1 MFFSK
6 DKELS
11 HRRGPMLS
19 SLEITA
25 MLKAW
30 SRGELT
36 QPDEIFPLL
45 YDELKRQAHFHLRRE
60 RPDHTLQT
68 TGLINETYIKL
79 REQRN
84 FEWENRDHFFAICA
98 ILMRRILVDYAK
110 SKRRA
115 KRGGY
120 AEHLTIDGLA
130 LAAQDKTDVDVLAL
144 DDALSRLAKLDP
156 TQARIVELRYF
167 SGLTIEETASVLGI
181 SDSTVKRE
189 WRVAKAWLR
198 HELEEQRQL

>member
-1 MFFSK
+1 
-6 DKELS
+6 
-11 HRRGPMLS
+11 MLS
-19 SLEITA
+19 SLQITA

-30 SRGELT
+30 SQGKLT

-45 YDELKRQAHFHLRRE
+45 YDELRKQAHSQLRRE
-60 RPDHTLQT
+60 RPGHTLQT

-84 FEWENRDHFFAICA
+84 FEWESRAHFFAICA

-120 AEHLTIDGLA
+120 AEHLTIEGLA
-130 LAAQDKTDVDVLAL
+130 LADRSRTDVDVLAL
-144 DDALSRLAKLDP
+144 DDALDRLAKLDP
-156 TQARIVELRYF
+156 AQARIVELRYF
-167 SGLTIEETASVLGI
+167 SGFTIEETASVLGI

-198 HELEEQRQL
+198 HDLEEQMRL

>member
-1 MFFSK
+1 
-6 DKELS
+6 
-11 HRRGPMLS
+11 
-19 SLEITA
+19 

-30 SRGELT
+30 SQGNLT

-45 YDELKRQAHFHLRRE
+45 YDELRKQAHSHLRRE
-60 RPDHTLQT
+60 RPGHTLQT

-84 FEWENRDHFFAICA
+84 FEWESRAHFFAICA

-120 AEHLTIDGLA
+120 AEHVTIEGLA
-130 LAAQDKTDVDVLAL
+130 LADRSKTDVDVLAL
-144 DDALSRLAKLDP
+144 DDALDRLARLDAA
-156 TQARIVELRYF
+156 QARIVELRYF
-167 SGLTIEETASVLGI
+167 SGFTIEETASVLGI

-198 HELEEQRQL
+198 HDLEEQMRL

>member
-1 MFFSK
+1 
-6 DKELS
+6 
-11 HRRGPMLS
+11 
-19 SLEITA
+19 

-30 SRGELT
+30 SQGKLT
-36 QPDEIFPLL
+36 QPDEVFPLL
-45 YDELKRQAHFHLRRE
+45 YDELRKQAHCHLRRE
-60 RPDHTLQT
+60 RPGHTLQT

-84 FEWENRDHFFAICA
+84 FEWESRAHFFAICA

-110 SKRRA
+110 SKHRA

-130 LAAQDKTDVDVLAL
+130 LADGHKADVDVLAL
-144 DDALSRLAKLDP
+144 DDALNRLAQLDP
-156 TQARIVELRYF
+156 AQARIVELRYF
-167 SGLTIEETASVLGI
+167 SGFTIEETASVLGV

-198 HELEEQRQL
+198 HDLEEQMKI

>member
-1 MFFSK
+1 
-6 DKELS
+6 
-11 HRRGPMLS
+11 
-19 SLEITA
+19 

-30 SRGELT
+30 SKGELT
-36 QPDEIFPLL
+36 QPDEVFPLL
-45 YDELKRQAHFHLRRE
+45 YDELRRQAHSYLRRE
-60 RPDHTLQT
+60 RAGHTLQT

-84 FEWENRDHFFAICA
+84 FEWENRDHFFAVCA

-110 SKRRA
+110 SKHRA

-120 AEHLTIDGLA
+120 AQHLTIDGLA
-130 LAAQDKTDVDVLAL
+130 LADRRDTGVDILAL
-144 DDALSRLAKLDP
+144 DDALNRLALLDAP
-156 TQARIVELRYF
+156 QARIVELRYF
-167 SGLTIEETASVLGI
+167 SGFTIQETAAVLGI

-198 HELEEQRQL
+198 HELEQQMKL

>member
-1 MFFSK
+1 
-6 DKELS
+6 
-11 HRRGPMLS
+11 MLS

-30 SRGELT
+30 SEGELT
-36 QPDEIFPLL
+36 QPDEVFPFL
-45 YDELKRQAHFHLRRE
+45 YDELRRQAHSYLRRE
-60 RPDHTLQT
+60 RAGHTLQT

-84 FEWENRDHFFAICA
+84 FEWESRAHFFAICA

-110 SKRRA
+110 SKLRA
-115 KRGGY
+115 KRGGH

-130 LAAQDKTDVDVLAL
+130 LADRRRADVDILAL
-144 DDALSRLAKLDP
+144 DDALNRLAALDP
-156 TQARIVELRYF
+156 PQARIVELRYF
-167 SGLTIEETASVLGI
+167 SGFTIEETASVLGV

-198 HELEEQRQL
+198 HELEEHMRL

>member
-1 MFFSK
+1 
-6 DKELS
+6 
-11 HRRGPMLS
+11 MLS

-30 SRGELT
+30 SKGELT
-36 QPDEIFPLL
+36 QPDEVFPLL
-45 YDELKRQAHFHLRRE
+45 YDELRRQAHSYVRRE
-60 RPDHTLQT
+60 RAGHTLQT

-84 FEWENRDHFFAICA
+84 FEWENRDHFFAVCA

-110 SKRRA
+110 SKHRA

-120 AEHLTIDGLA
+120 AQHLTIDGLA
-130 LAAQDKTDVDVLAL
+130 LADRRDTGVDILAL
-144 DDALSRLAKLDP
+144 DDALNRLALLDAP
-156 TQARIVELRYF
+156 QARIVELRYF
-167 SGLTIEETASVLGI
+167 SGFTIQETAAVLGI

-198 HELEEQRQL
+198 HELEQQMKL

>member
-1 MFFSK
+1 M
-6 DKELS
+6 
-11 HRRGPMLS
+11 HS

-30 SRGELT
+30 SKGELT
-36 QPDEIFPLL
+36 QPDEVFPLL
-45 YDELKRQAHFHLRRE
+45 YDELRRQAHYYLRRE
-60 RPDHTLQT
+60 PAGHTLQT

-84 FEWENRDHFFAICA
+84 FEWESRAHFFAICA

-110 SKRRA
+110 AKRRA

-120 AEHLTIDGLA
+120 AEHVTIDGLA
-130 LAAQDKTDVDVLAL
+130 LADALKTDVDVLAL
-144 DDALSRLAKLDP
+144 DDALNRLAELDP
-156 TQARIVELRYF
+156 PQARIVELRYF
-167 SGLTIEETASVLGI
+167 SGFTIEETASVLGI

-198 HELEEQRQL
+198 HDLEQQMQL

>member
-1 MFFSK
+1 
-6 DKELS
+6 
-11 HRRGPMLS
+11 MLS

-30 SRGELT
+30 SNGELT
-36 QPDEIFPLL
+36 QPDEVFSHL
-45 YDELKRQAHFHLRRE
+45 YDALRKQAHAHLRRE
-60 RPDHTLQT
+60 RAGHTLQT

-84 FEWENRDHFFAICA
+84 FEWESRDHFFAICA
-98 ILMRRILVDYAK
+98 ILMRRILVDYAR
-110 SKRRA
+110 SKHRE

-120 AEHLTIDGLA
+120 AEHLTIDGMA
-130 LAAQDKTDVDVLAL
+130 LADGSHADVDVLAL
-144 DDALSRLAKLDP
+144 DDALDRLAQLDP
-156 TQARIVELRYF
+156 SQARIVELRYF
-167 SGLTIEETASVLGI
+167 SGFTIEETASVLGV

-198 HELEEQRQL
+198 HELEQKMQL